1 MAGYQYPLRAD
12 WSTGEIVKVID
23 FFTKVE
29 QAYESSVER
38 DEFMKYYRGFK
49 SVVPSMAEE
58 KTLCKEFEE
67 SSDYVTFRVV
77 KAAKESQAGEMIK
90 MASSN
95 VSKRR

>member
-12 WSTGEIVKVID
+12 WSTEEIVKVID

-29 QAYESSVER
+29 QAYESTIER
-38 DEFMKYYRGFK
+38 DEFMRYYRAFK

-67 SSDYVTFRVV
+67 SSDYVAFRVV
-77 KAAKESQAGEMIK
+77 KAAKESQPGELLK
-90 MASSN
+90 M
-95 VSKRR
+95 KK